1 MSFTNHALDQFLE
14 DLMDIGIDGDMIVRL
29 GSKSTLRTAP
39 LQLSSQN
46 DPGMQRRRLRYELI
60 DFQKARVDRLL
71 EKIAEHRDIFFQSR
85 ISFDQMLQHLQFS
98 QEDGHFY
105 DALSLPEKG
114 EGETI
119 VGRKGHKMQP
129 DYLFQRWKN
138 GQGAGAFTQI
148 KSDSECGG
156 VWQMPKPERL
166 AKINQW
172 ESDITRER
180 LQELTTH
187 IKDFNKCQKIL
198 QRLRK
203 EKTEHILQSKRII
216 ACTTT
221 AASMYASEI
230 QSAAPGVIIVEE
242 AGEILESHIL
252 AAMGSTTKQLIQIGD
267 HKQLRPKAKNFRLS
281 VEAGNGYDLNRSM
294 FERLIL
300 QGRPSCTLLNQHR
313 MRPEISKLIRHNY
326 PELRDA
332 PNTNNRPHL
341 LGFQNDVFFVNHS
354 RPEAGHNVLLD
365 KWDPTMKSSKQN
377 VYEVDMV
384 LKCVR
389 YLGQQN
395 YKTDNIVIL
404 TPYLVCTP
412 IFRSVYDP
420 MLIILQGQL
429 SLLRDRLS
437 RDHDPILSDFDSHDL
452 VEAGILPAASA
463 DVNKKPIRLSTID
476 NYQGEESDIVIASLT
491 RSNEDGEIGFMAAP
505 ERLNVLI
512 SRARNALIVIGS
524 AETFMRA
531 AKGREEWT
539 RLFDNLK
546 SRGNIYD
553 GFPVKCEK
561 HPDRTVTVRTPDE

>member
-166 AKINQW
+166 V
-172 ESDITRER
+172 
-180 LQELTTH
+180 
-187 IKDFNKCQKIL
+187 
-198 QRLRK
+198 
-203 EKTEHILQSKRII
+203 QSKRII